1 MNNLSTYII
10 EKLKINKESKNIT
23 LTENGKLFVEFL
35 QLTDD
40 GLIDAIAKWMNKYHV
55 IDIVIKVNDKY
66 LYLFKRHISIKWDGY
81 LNQDIFKGESF
92 LAKDD
97 PGNFDILKQIING
110 SSDYSKLDNILLY
123 DSEKDKIKIY
133 GSKYGIYLK
142 HEEYELI
149 VLKKNKDE
157 NDE

>member
-1 MNNLSTYII
+1 MNNLSIYII
-10 EKLKINKESKNIT
+10 EKLKINKESANIT
-23 LTENGKLFVEFL
+23 LPENGKLFVEFL

-40 GLIDAIAKWMNKYHV
+40 ELIDAIAKWMKQYNV
-55 IDIVIKVNDKY
+55 IDIVVQVNEKY
-66 LYLFKRHISIKWDGY
+66 LHNFLTYCSINWDGK
-81 LNQDIFKGESF
+81 LNTDIFKGESF
-92 LAKDD
+92 LTAHDD
-97 PGNFDILKQIING
+97 GNFDILKQIING

-123 DSEKDKIKIY
+123 DSEKDKIKLY

-157 NDE
+157 DDE

>member
-23 LTENGKLFVEFL
+23 LPENGKLFVEFL